1 MSDTH
6 LAPPAVTGNLAA
18 DIATDASNVKVA
30 TTATATATAAASPTP
45 FTLPT
50 GTISE
55 QLQQLQAKFNATLL
69 ADLNSALTLAN
80 TKDASG
86 NVADATAAPAYQ
98 ALINLVTL
106 VNSFQPTPGQVAP
119 VTELEQLRI
128 IARTIQSQ
136 AFKDAVA
143 PLLQDLQSQAT
154 SILSSILGI
163 VGGAAKIGIA
173 LP

>member
-1 MSDTH
+1 MTDTH

-18 DIATDASNVKVA
+18 DIATDAANVKAA
-30 TTATATATAAASPTP
+30 TTPASGPTTP

-50 GTISE
+50 SNISA

-69 ADLNSALTLAN
+69 ADLNSALVLAN

-154 SILSSILGI
+154 SILASILGI

>member
-18 DIATDASNVKVA
+18 DIATDAANVKAA
-30 TTATATATAAASPTP
+30 TSSTPSTISTSGNAASIT
-45 FTLPT
+45 T
-50 GTISE
+50 
-55 QLQQLQAKFNATLL
+55 QLQQLQAKFNAALL

-80 TKDASG
+80 AKDANG
-86 NVADATAAPAYQ
+86 NVADSTAAPAYQ

-106 VNSFQPTPGQVAP
+106 INSFQPTAGQVAV

-154 SILSSILGI
+154 SILTGVLGI
-163 VGGAAKIGIA
+163 VGGAAKVGIA
-173 LP
+173 IP